1 MKQIINSDKGPII
14 VCDICFERLK
24 ARCDITLVSEEV
36 TGIVPPEQK
45 CDLCGVLSV
54 AIFRGS
60 GKGSKI
66 LFNGEEIA
74 GMKSFEIMVNR

>member
-1 MKQIINSDKGPII
+1 MKQIIDSDKGPVI
-14 VCDICFERLK
+14 VCDVCFERLK
-24 ARCDITLVSEEV
+24 KRRGVTLVFEEV

-54 AIFRGS
+54 AILRGS
-60 GKGSKI
+60 GKCSKI

-74 GMKSFEIMVNR
+74 EMISFEMMENR